1 MDRLK
6 SWIHM
11 KTRPKH
17 NLNTRLLE
25 DVDSDVLY
33 EKIREIEE
41 KMKELQNEMY
51 RLKDE
56 SINNRKRIRNLK
68 LLLEEKEEI
77 IEELQKRG

>member
-6 SWIHM
+6 SWLHV

-17 NLNTRLLE
+17 SLKTRLLDE
-25 DVDSDVLY
+25 VDSDVLY

-41 KMKELQNEMY
+41 KIKLLENKLY
-51 RLKDE
+51 CLKNE
-56 SINNRKRIRNLK
+56 SISNKKRIRNLK

-77 IEELQKRG
+77 IKELKKR